1 MARFY
6 WSKANHTMDHMKNG
20 HRRCGIH
27 CEGWF
32 LGSRGCMWVGPG
44 NLQAHTEVSF
54 ASHARGSC
62 MRLLHDVCTVVGFAC
77 MRPCRVDPTSFLL
90 SSLAENAHG
99 GFFYAKRGRAE
110 TPSDGGSLARVDL
123 AAAGRAHGCRTRK
136 TLGQERARPLKRR
149 TGL

>member
-1 MARFY
+1 MNLDYVARFY
-6 WSKANHTMDHMKNG
+6 WWKANHTMDHMKNG

-54 ASHARGSC
+54 ASHARGSH

-99 GFFYAKRGRAE
+99 GFFYAKRGAQRLRAMV
-110 TPSDGGSLARVDL
+110 ARWPGWISRRL
-123 AAAGRAHGCRTRK
+123 AARMVAAPEKLLGRSE
-136 TLGQERARPLKRR
+136 LGR
-149 TGL
+149 